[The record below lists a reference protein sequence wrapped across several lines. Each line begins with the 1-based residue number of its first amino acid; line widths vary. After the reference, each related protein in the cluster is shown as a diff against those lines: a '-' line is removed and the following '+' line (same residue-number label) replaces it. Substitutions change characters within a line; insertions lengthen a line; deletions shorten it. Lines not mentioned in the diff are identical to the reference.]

1 VAARKYTPDLKAQAL
16 RLVDE
21 AKSAGQRRGVIP
33 RIADQLGIN
42 RDTLRNWVSCAAPTG
57 AGSVTV
63 TISGISGKVWSERDL
78 YDAVQRQTL
87 IRRRWNPG
95 L

>member
-1 VAARKYTPDLKAQAL
+1 MAARKYAPDLKAQAL

-21 AKSAGQRRGVIP
+21 AKSAGQRRGVIA

-42 RDTLRNWVSCAAPTG
+42 RDTLRHWVSCAGPSG
-57 AGSVTV
+57 AGSATI
-63 TISGISGKVWSERDL
+63 TISGTSGKVWSERDL

-87 IRRRWNPG
+87 RRWRWNPG